1 MGFKRVKFNN
11 FRNIEPHEIHWSG
24 GLNLLT
30 GPNGSGKTNILE
42 GINIL
47 SGWGPLEHGTKT
59 KSLPK
64 WNSGST
70 VVQLTGQLDGDIGE
84 IIQVRIAERYAIR
97 IHDKTISATELRWKN
112 PVLTFLPN
120 DIALLEGS
128 ASYRRRLLDMLLA
141 LLIPP
146 YAMRLH
152 DYRRGIKQK
161 TFMLRRGERTEVV
174 DRALLPLAAWIWKMR
189 KETVT
194 LLSSC
199 LNELKALVP
208 EEMTLTLKRGGGGHE
223 EGEEDDF
230 RIGLASYSEREKA
243 MKVPFVGPHRDD
255 MVISCGERNASDSLS
270 RGYRRRA
277 AIALMLAASDGVLR
291 KLGKVPVLLL
301 DEVTAELDSDGRKL
315 LFGALADRKAQVFA
329 ATAEPFAETFSGTVY
344 SVNNGML
351 EKTDENK

>member
-1 MGFKRVKFNN
+1 MSFRRVKFNN

-42 GINIL
+42 GINII
-47 SGWGPLEHGTKT
+47 SGWGPLERGTKT
-59 KSLPK
+59 KSLPT

-70 VVQLTGQLDGDIGE
+70 VVQLTGQLEGDLGE

-97 IHDKTISATELRWKN
+97 VQDKTMSATELRWKN

-141 LLIPP
+141 LLMPP

-152 DYRRGIKQK
+152 DYRRGIRQK
-161 TFMLRRGERTEVV
+161 TIMLRRGERTDVV

-189 KETVT
+189 KEAVT

-199 LNELKALVP
+199 LNDLKTLVP
-208 EEMTLTLKRGGGGHE
+208 DEISLSLKRGGGGYDD
-223 EGEEDDF
+223 GEENDF
-230 RIGLASYSEREKA
+230 RNGLSAYRERE
-243 MKVPFVGPHRDD
+243 MVVKVPFVGPHRDD
-255 MVISCGERNASDSLS
+255 MVINCGDRNASDALS

-277 AIALMLAASDGVLR
+277 AIGLMLAASDGVLR

-329 ATAEPFAETFSGTVY
+329 ATAEPFSETFSGAVY
-344 SVNNGML
+344 SVNNGIV
-351 EKTDENK
+351 EKTDEN